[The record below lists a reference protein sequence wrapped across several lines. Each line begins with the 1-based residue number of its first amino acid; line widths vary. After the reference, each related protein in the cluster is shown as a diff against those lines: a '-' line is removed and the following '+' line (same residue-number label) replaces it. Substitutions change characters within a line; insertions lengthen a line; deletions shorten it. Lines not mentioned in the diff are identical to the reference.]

1 MSGPEFRRE
10 MHDDRTATGNR
21 ERWRR
26 FAWLCMALLL
36 LREMLIKGLTPVGTL
51 STVLLS
57 AGVALGALGCGPR
70 DRWAALRRFAASP
83 AFLFPAIY
91 LAWLAADFG
100 LHGFR
105 THDPAT
111 QATRLLQ
118 VFLFWALYR
127 LLSTPPGNPGSSRGD
142 SPGRG
147 PGRLPLSV
155 ETGLLPLVA
164 CLGTLEALVGILQYT
179 LTGER
184 VGGTLGNPNQYAALL
199 AAALAVCF
207 GFLAPRQGLPRVYR
221 GWAAAATVPLFAALW
236 LSGSRGA
243 LAGLAAGGLVFGAL
257 VLFRRRRPLAASL
270 LLLPL
275 LAGAVHTAWMVV
287 RFETVYKPHYA
298 GLCGVLW
305 VQNALAGNY
314 DKQYGGI
321 LRYYDFDGS
330 SRLDARDIV
339 LAAHQWKE
347 GAPPEVLN
355 LDRVAYAGAARRLL
369 NVLTCP
375 DLTGATRFWALG
387 ASLRMMRDHPLT
399 GVGPGNWVVAVPDY
413 LVAYDEALLTTHAHS
428 LPLQV
433 GVELGLPG
441 LLLWFALIAAVVAG
455 TRRCLG
461 GAVRGNGEDGGTAAV
476 EHGFSVGGGL
486 SAGAVA
492 GFVLLVTVGHN
503 LLDVTVFTRPL
514 RFILPALLA
523 LLFAPRNRDRG
534 EETAEYAENTEY
546 TGPAEFAEHADDA
559 K

>member
-1 MSGPEFRRE
+1 MSGPALIHE
-10 MHDDRTATGNR
+10 MRVDRPSTGNR

-26 FAWLCMALLL
+26 FAWLCLALLL
-36 LREMLIKGLTPVGTL
+36 LREMLIKGLTPAGTL

-57 AGVALGALGCGPR
+57 AGVALGALGGGPR

-83 AFLFPAIY
+83 AFLFPALY

-111 QATRLLQ
+111 QATRVLQ
-118 VFLFWALYR
+118 VFLFWALYW
-127 LLSTPPGNPGSSRGD
+127 LLSAPSGPSRGD
-142 SPGRG
+142 RFRRG
-147 PGRLPLSV
+147 AGRLPLSV

-164 CLGTLEALVGILQYT
+164 CLGTLEALAGILQYA

-199 AAALAVCF
+199 AASLAVCF
-207 GFLAPRQGLPRVYR
+207 CFLAPRQAWPRFYR
-221 GWAAAATVPLFAALW
+221 GWAAAATIPLFAALW

-243 LAGLAAGGLVFGAL
+243 LAGLAAGGLVFGTL
-257 VLFRRRRPLAASL
+257 VLFRRRRPLAAGL

-275 LAGAVHTAWMVV
+275 LAGAVHTAWIAV
-287 RFETVYKPHYA
+287 RFETVYKRHYA

-305 VQNALAGNY
+305 VQHALTGNY
-314 DKQYGGI
+314 EKQYGGI

-330 SRLDARDIV
+330 GRLDARDIV
-339 LAAHQWKE
+339 LAARQWKD
-347 GAPPEVLN
+347 GAPPEVLD

-413 LVAYDEALLTTHAHS
+413 LAAYDEALLTTHAHS
-428 LPLQV
+428 LPLQL

-441 LLLWFALIAAVVAG
+441 LLLWLALIAAVVAG
-455 TRRCLG
+455 TLRCLG
-461 GAVRGNGEDGGTAAV
+461 GAVPGNREDGGTATV
-476 EHGFSVGGGL
+476 EHGFSLGGGL
-486 SAGAVA
+486 AAGAVA
-492 GFVLLVTVGHN
+492 GFALLVTAGHN

-523 LLFAPRNRDRG
+523 LLFAPRNRERG
-534 EETAEYAENTEY
+534 EETAEYAENT
-546 TGPAEFAEHADDA
+546 GAQGH